1 MSAITVERPFVK
13 AEKPTTQPA
22 NGACTRKEEFHA
34 ALDSY
39 MAHYA
44 AEQANRLSVIGSSNN
59 PYALVWLRRLRR
71 LLKARRL
78 GCFSNERVGMAA
90 PEVRSGA
97 RFEMNIFRKPHEARS
112 TFDVGVSL
120 TRHTDRSMS
129 ALEQ

>member
-1 MSAITVERPFVK
+1 MAITVERPFVK

-22 NGACTRKEEFHA
+22 TGACTRKEEFHA

-44 AEQANRLSVIGSSNN
+44 VEQANRLSVTGSSNN

-71 LLKARRL
+71 LSV

-97 RFEMNIFRKPHEARS
+97 RSEMNIFRKPHEACS

>member
-22 NGACTRKEEFHA
+22 TGACTRKEEFHA

-44 AEQANRLSVIGSSNN
+44 VEQANRLSVTGSSNN

-71 LLKARRL
+71 LWL

-97 RFEMNIFRKPHEARS
+97 RIRDEHIPKA
-112 TFDVGVSL
+112 
-120 TRHTDRSMS
+120 
-129 ALEQ
+129 A